1 MIKQYL
7 RIENVGKTYD
17 EGVRNVTALQG
28 VGLTVEKGEF
38 VSIVGASGC
47 GKSTL
52 LRLICG
58 LDNDYTGSI
67 HVNGKRVTAPGL
79 HCGMVFQDHRLL
91 PWLTVEENI
100 DFALNGRSKAQR
112 NELIGE
118 YLSLVGL
125 SGAEKFYPSQLSGG
139 MAQRVAIARALV
151 NQPEILLLDEPLG
164 ALDAISRRNMQTEI
178 RRIWR
183 QAKTTM
189 IMVTHDINEAM
200 FLGTRVA
207 VMSSRPGRI
216 RKIFEISGHAAHD
229 PASLEF
235 IRLQQEIYDEIA

>member
-1 MIKQYL
+1 MLPAGEKRACAERSSLKGMIKQYL

-17 EGVRNVTALQG
+17 EGARNLTALQG

-100 DFALNGRSKAQR
+100 DFALHGRSKSQR
-112 NELIGE
+112 KELVGE

-125 SGAEKFYPSQLSGG
+125 SGAEKILPGPAVGRDGATGGDCTGLGQSTGNFASG
-139 MAQRVAIARALV
+139 
-151 NQPEILLLDEPLG
+151 
-164 ALDAISRRNMQTEI
+164 
-178 RRIWR
+178 
-183 QAKTTM
+183 
-189 IMVTHDINEAM
+189 
-200 FLGTRVA
+200 
-207 VMSSRPGRI
+207 
-216 RKIFEISGHAAHD
+216 
-229 PASLEF
+229 
-235 IRLQQEIYDEIA
+235 

>member
-1 MIKQYL
+1 M
-7 RIENVGKTYD
+7 
-17 EGVRNVTALQG
+17 
-28 VGLTVEKGEF
+28 
-38 VSIVGASGC
+38 
-47 GKSTL
+47 
-52 LRLICG
+52 
-58 LDNDYTGSI
+58 
-67 HVNGKRVTAPGL
+67 
-79 HCGMVFQDHRLL
+79 
-91 PWLTVEENI
+91 
-100 DFALNGRSKAQR
+100 
-112 NELIGE
+112 
-118 YLSLVGL
+118 
-125 SGAEKFYPSQLSGG
+125 
-139 MAQRVAIARALV
+139 AIARALV